1 MGAGIG
7 AKGLIPGRD
16 ADQLGAGF
24 FYASTSGGAMPKLLQ
39 LDHEIGVELY
49 YNFAVTGW
57 LNVTADLQVI
67 DPALSG
73 IDTSVVLGLRM
84 KAEF

>member
-1 MGAGIG
+1 V
-7 AKGLIPGRD
+7 GR
-16 ADQLGAGF
+16 ADPSAAGF
-24 FYASTSGGAMPKLLQ
+24 FYTFASGKLPKILR
-39 LDHEIGVELY
+39 LDHGFGVEFY

-67 DPALSG
+67 DPALRG

>member
-1 MGAGIG
+1 VGAGVG

-16 ADQLGAGF
+16 ADQLGVGF
-24 FYASTSGGAMPKLLQ
+24 FFVSASGKLLDGR
-39 LDHEIGVELY
+39 LDHDFGVEFY

-67 DPALSG
+67 DPALRG